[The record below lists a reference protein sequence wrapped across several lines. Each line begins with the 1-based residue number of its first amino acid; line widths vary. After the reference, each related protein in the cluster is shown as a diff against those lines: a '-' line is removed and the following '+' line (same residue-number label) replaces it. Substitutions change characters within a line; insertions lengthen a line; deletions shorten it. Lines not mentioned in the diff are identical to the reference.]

1 MSASGRSRGRIV
13 MLNPAPRSGVQ
24 AHRRVE
30 LPLSV
35 LCPATPLDR
44 EGYDVTIVDQFADPG
59 WRAKLASALAERPV
73 CLGVT
78 CMTGPQI
85 LHALDACREAK
96 QRHPDLP
103 VVWGGIHASL
113 LPEQTLQNAL
123 VDIAV
128 VGEGEAT
135 FQELVHALEDG
146 TPLERVAGIH
156 FKRGGRTQATPPRP
170 FVDID
175 REPPLAYHLL
185 EMDRYRRRLFG
196 VDHISFNSSR
206 GCTFRCSFCWDPV
219 MHKRTW
225 RAMQPETV
233 VEHLERI
240 IRDHGIRGFLFTD
253 DHFFIDMK
261 RAYAILER
269 IVRAGLDVTISK
281 LQIRADTICRM
292 NKDFLDLLV
301 RAGVKRLTVGVE
313 SGSQRVLDLI
323 KKDVTVEEVIEANR
337 KLAPYPIVPLYLF
350 MMGMPTETPDEFAQS
365 IRLADRLVQEN
376 PKAAKTFNIY
386 TPYPGTEL
394 YGTALAHG
402 LREPD
407 RLEDWARFN
416 FRNIPAEA
424 TWIPPETKRLIENL
438 DFPLMFLGQN
448 FVNPYRRTRG
458 VVVALGRLYAPVARY
473 RVRHMDARFP
483 VESMLV
489 KRLGLFAR
497 QD

>member
-1 MSASGRSRGRIV
+1 MF
-13 MLNPAPRSGVQ
+13 NPAPRSGLQ

-35 LCPATPLDR
+35 LCPATPVVR
-44 EGYDVTIVDQFADPG
+44 AGYRVTIVDQFADPD
-59 WRAKLASALAERPV
+59 WKARFDAALATRPI

-85 LHALDACREAK
+85 TFALDACRMAK
-96 QRHPDLP
+96 EKYPDLP

-113 LPEQTLQNAL
+113 LPKQTLENPL
-123 VDIAV
+123 IDVAV
-128 VGEGEAT
+128 IGEGEAT
-135 FQELVHALEDG
+135 FLDLVQTLGEG
-146 TPLERVAGIH
+146 RPLDAVAGIY
-156 FKRGGRTQATPPRP
+156 FKRDGKIIPTPPRG

-175 REPPLAYHLL
+175 KEPSLAYELVN
-185 EMDRYRRRLFG
+185 MDFYRRRLFG

-225 RAMQPETV
+225 RAMRPDTV
-233 VEHLERI
+233 LEHLRKI
-240 IRDHGIRGFLFTD
+240 IAEHDIHGFLFTD

-261 RAYAILER
+261 RAYAILEG
-269 IVRAGLDVTISK
+269 IVRANLDVTISK

-292 NKDFLDLLV
+292 SKDFLDLLV
-301 RAGVKRLTVGVE
+301 RARVKRLTVGIE

-323 KKDVTVEEVIEANR
+323 KKDVTIEEVIEANH

-350 MMGMPTETPDEFAQS
+350 MMGMPTETPDEFRDS
-365 IRLADRLVQEN
+365 IRLSERLIADN

-394 YGTALAHG
+394 YGMALEHG
-402 LREPD
+402 LKEPE

-416 FRNIPAEA
+416 FRNIPPESA
-424 TWIPPETKRLIENL
+424 WIPPATKRLIENL
-438 DFPLMFLGQN
+438 DFPLMFLGSN
-448 FVNPYRRTRG
+448 FVSPYRKTRG
-458 VVVALGRLYAPVARY
+458 MVVTLAKLYSPIARY
-473 RVRHMDARFP
+473 RVRNMDARFP
-483 VESMLV
+483 IESRIV

>member
-1 MSASGRSRGRIV
+1 MNPTNRHVV
-13 MLNPAPRSGVQ
+13 MFNPAPRAGVQ

-35 LCPATPLDR
+35 LCPATPVFND
-44 EGYDVTIVDQFADPG
+44 GYQVTIVDQFADPD
-59 WRAKLASALAERPV
+59 WKARYEAALATRPI

-85 LHALDACREAK
+85 TFALDACRTAREK
-96 QRHPDLP
+96 YPDLP
-103 VVWGGIHASL
+103 IVWGGIHASL
-113 LPEQTLQNAL
+113 LPQQTLENPL
-123 VDIAV
+123 IDIAV
-128 VGEGEAT
+128 IGEGEAT
-135 FQELVHALEDG
+135 FRDLVHALEENRPLDG
-146 TPLERVAGIH
+146 VAGIY
-156 FKRGGRTQATPPRP
+156 FKRDGKIKATPPRG

-175 REPPLAYHLL
+175 QEPPLAYELIN
-185 EMDRYRRRLFG
+185 MDFYRRRLFG

-225 RAMQPETV
+225 RAMRPETV
-233 VEHLERI
+233 IEHLRKI
-240 IRDHGIRGFLFTD
+240 VKDYGIRGFLFTD

-261 RAYAILER
+261 RAYAILEG
-269 IVRAGLDVTISK
+269 IVRANLDVTISK

-292 NKDFLDLLV
+292 PKDFLELLV
-301 RAGVKRLTVGVE
+301 RARVKRFTVGIE

-323 KKDVTVEEVIEANR
+323 KKDVTIEEVIEANQ
-337 KLAPYPIVPLYLF
+337 KLARYPIVPLYLF
-350 MMGMPTETPDEFAQS
+350 MMGMPTETPDEFRDS
-365 IRLADRLVQEN
+365 IRLSERLIEDN

-394 YGTALAHG
+394 YGLALQHG
-402 LREPD
+402 LKEPN

-416 FRNIPAEA
+416 FRNIPDESA
-424 TWIPPETKRLIENL
+424 WISPETKRLIENL
-438 DFPLMFLGQN
+438 DFPLMFLGSN
-448 FVNPYRRTRG
+448 FVNPYRKTRR
-458 VVVALGRLYAPVARY
+458 VVVTLAKMYSPIAKY
-473 RVRHMDARFP
+473 RVRNMDVRFP
-483 VESMLV
+483 IESKIV